1 LHASI
6 AQFGHFGFRDYY
18 RSFLKYVAF
27 ITLALTLAITHAITH
42 AITRAITRARA
53 VLGIIR
59 DYFLKYEYRLLKL
72 F

>member
-53 VLGIIR
+53 
-59 DYFLKYEYRLLKL
+59 DHD
-72 F
+72 